1 MRLVAF
7 ACTYVTDT
15 IGTTEDRHQGQGGH
29 DDEGG
34 KERGGLLHL
43 AFAYSF
49 LKSGW
54 RECMFC
60 TIVRRSYY
68 YKSLL

>member
-7 ACTYVTDT
+7 AYTYVTGT

-29 DDEGG
+29 DDERG

-43 AFAYSF
+43 AVACGF
-49 LKSGW
+49 
-54 RECMFC
+54 
-60 TIVRRSYY
+60 
-68 YKSLL
+68 